1 MSASSRTSDLLGS
14 DMLDYL
20 RIGGTETELAPAFP
34 AIAFFAI
41 FWFVSLAVSLVLV
54 L

>member
-1 MSASSRTSDLLGS
+1 MSASSRISDLLGS

-20 RIGGTETELAPAFP
+20 RIGGTEKELAAALP
-34 AIAFFAI
+34 AIALFAI
-41 FWFVSLAVSLVLV
+41 VWFVSLVVSLALV